1 MVKAVYKVLMLS
13 LMGILTLTTPAC
25 KDSDDKVI
33 SYQEEVKLS
42 DGSMIWV
49 DIKRHYSW
57 SGWTPGMG
65 NSGAYLSGAVEI
77 SWDTGF
83 PNVGRKSVFFDGENA
98 FVYIDKQNSTWYLYG
113 SKTRCSPPENGV
125 YDENGKCWEGE
136 GNRLNHSAYLYALNA
151 TGFLKPKTLNDLN
164 ENSNFNILDERGL
177 LGVGDPPI
185 ELDGKSITWQ
195 QKLEMRKTQK
205 VFGKFFGLSVKTN

>member
-13 LMGILTLTTPAC
+13 LMGIMTLTTPAC
-25 KDSDDKVI
+25 QNSDDKVI

-57 SGWTPGMG
+57 SGWAPGMG

-83 PNVGRKSVFFDGENA
+83 PNVGKYTIKSDVGTSSALFTLDKHNSMWVVALTVNRSSEIANYGNEIDNGIM
-98 FVYIDKQNSTWYLYG
+98 VYM
-113 SKTRCSPPENGV
+113 
-125 YDENGKCWEGE
+125 
-136 GNRLNHSAYLYALNA
+136 
-151 TGFLKPKTLNDLN
+151 LN
-164 ENSNFNILDERGL
+164 ENGEFVKTKNIPTLYANIMSYNIDDERFEKKY
-177 LGVGDPPI
+177 PARF
-185 ELDGKSITWQ
+185 TWQ
-195 QKLEMRKTQK
+195 EKINQFNNR
-205 VFGKFFGLSVKTN
+205 GLSVGNELYPNLNMSK